1 MHRYPGHHCRPPF
14 LSRNPFGA
22 VAGAML
28 CLLGTAPAGAAE
40 GFGFSVGAEY
50 TRGDYGTSSTTDIG
64 YFPLV
69 GSYSGADASF
79 SLTVP
84 YLVVRGTGDVV
95 VVGGQGMRGRTRTT
109 TTRTV
114 ESGIGDVI
122 AAASVGVA
130 GGPDDKAGLDVTAK
144 VKFGTADE
152 ERGLGTGEN
161 DYSVQLDVFET
172 GESVSLFGSLGYKV
186 LGDTPTVEFDNVLFG
201 TLGGEAR
208 IRDADTVGLA
218 VDAQQSGTD
227 DTEGRRELTAT
238 YTHEFGGGR
247 SFAAYVIKGFSD
259 GSPDWG
265 AGVRL
270 GFGRR

>member
-1 MHRYPGHHCRPPF
+1 MRRMPDHRRRPIS
-14 LSRNPFGA
+14 LSDRPVR
-22 VAGAML
+22 VAGFIL
-28 CLLGTAPAGAAE
+28 FLIGTAPAGAAD
-40 GFGFSVGAEY
+40 GLGFSIGAEY
-50 TRGDYGTSSTTDIG
+50 TRGDYGTSTTTDIG

-69 GSYSGADASF
+69 VSYAGNAASI

-95 VVGGQGMRGRTRTT
+95 VVGGQGMKGRTRTT

-122 AAASVGVA
+122 AAATVGVL
-130 GGPDDKAGLDVTAK
+130 GGDSDKAGLDVTAK
-144 VKFGTADE
+144 VKFGTADA

-161 DYSVQLDVFET
+161 DYSIQLNVFET
-172 GESVSLFGSLGYKV
+172 GDTVTLFGSLGYKA

-208 IRDADTVGLA
+208 FDAKTFALA
-218 VDAQQSGTD
+218 VDAQQSGTED
-227 DTEGRRELTAT
+227 AEGRRELTAT
-238 YTHEFGGGR
+238 YTHALGGGR
-247 SFAAYVIKGFSD
+247 SLAVYAIKGFSD

-265 AGVRL
+265 AGIKL
-270 GFGRR
+270 AFGNR